1 MGKNRRSARGVMSS
15 GALESPE
22 KRFYDRRHPG
32 EPSSA
37 IVDYDLRRKGSRYY
51 GILDSISAPGLL
63 SAVEWGFGDP
73 SCAAALNRVFGSY
86 IALDISAERIAA
98 EDVPFRVMAHNL
110 NYDLPFPDEAFDVS
124 IAMMVI
130 EHLFNP
136 FHSFREIARTTKRGG
151 HVFINLPMLTSIK
164 NRARL
169 AVGRLPVT
177 SSKNWWQLEEW
188 DGGHLHYFTIPTVRR
203 LGEKYGLLMTRLYP
217 VGQVLW
223 LKEIWPAMFCDELSF
238 LFRRSNQDPR
248 AAQDPTN
255 SPIK

>member
-1 MGKNRRSARGVMSS
+1 MSFGV
-15 GALESPE
+15 LESPE
-22 KRFYDRRHPG
+22 KRFYDRRHP
-32 EPSSA
+32 EPTSA
-37 IVDYDLRRKGSRYY
+37 VPNYDLNRKGSRYF
-51 GILDSISAPGLL
+51 GVLDSIEAPEDL

-73 SCAAALNRVFGSY
+73 SCAAALSRVFASY

-98 EDVPFRVMAHNL
+98 EGVPFQVMANNL
-110 NYDLPFPDEAFDVS
+110 NYDLPFPDETFDVS

-164 NRARL
+164 NRALL
-169 AVGRLPVT
+169 AAGRLPMT

-203 LGEKYGLLMTRLYP
+203 LGEKYGLQMTRLYP
-217 VGQVLW
+217 VGRMLW
-223 LKEIWPAMFCDELSF
+223 LKELWPAMFCHELSF
-238 LFRRSNQDPR
+238 HFRRS
-248 AAQDPTN
+248 A
-255 SPIK
+255 